1 MYTKKKTES
10 FTYSSFWSFMYFIYN
25 KVFVHPLPKKGANQ
39 MKSGQ
44 SVLSSVAMTEEK
56 HWRKLLAVT
65 YSILW

>member
-1 MYTKKKTES
+1 
-10 FTYSSFWSFMYFIYN
+10 MYFIYN

-65 YSILW
+65 ATAKKSVYSILW

>member
-1 MYTKKKTES
+1 
-10 FTYSSFWSFMYFIYN
+10 
-25 KVFVHPLPKKGANQ
+25 